1 MLNTIKNNLHWIFYF
16 VSIIGYVFFISLNV
30 SQIQLN
36 SDPLYFS
43 IIVLIVVLY
52 IWIALAITINK
63 FTIKSC
69 LYTTSLTGVIV
80 ALTVL
85 VLYGVIPE
93 LGATSGRVSLT
104 PYPNILAY
112 VFFMIFI
119 FSLPFIFYQVKQIS
133 NPSVTLSSNEETE
146 SINSEESGPESEND
160 LICQVRNQEKGNKNI
175 DYQNWEEASNE
186 DLDSGEYEQA

>member
-43 IIVLIVVLY
+43 IIVLIAVLY
-52 IWIALAITINK
+52 IWIALAIAINR

-133 NPSVTLSSNEETE
+133 NPSVNFTNNEETVNINPDDLHLE
-146 SINSEESGPESEND
+146 SKKD
-160 LICQVRNQEKGNKNI
+160 LIFQGGNQEKCNQNI

-186 DLDSGEYEQA
+186 DLDSGEYEQI